1 MRGKFLVILGLIL
14 LALLIGVYFLLI
26 KENKIQPVNVNLSS
40 NSIALSPSSGSFK
53 VGQTFDTNILI
64 DTGGKTID
72 GVDILYLRF
81 DPKILEVVDSDSKTP
96 GVQIKQGTL
105 FSMYLGNTVDNSAGK
120 ISISGLVQPG
130 SGGFMGSGVF
140 ATITFKAKAAGNA
153 KVSFD
158 FTPGSTRDANMAEH
172 GTAKDILEK
181 VINANYTITTK

>member
-1 MRGKFLVILGLIL
+1 MRGRSIVILGLIL

-26 KENKIQPVNVNLSS
+26 KENKIQPISLSS

-53 VGQTFDTNILI
+53 IGQTFDANILI

-72 GVDILYLRF
+72 GIDVLYLRF
-81 DPKILEVVDSDSKTP
+81 DPKILEVVDSDSKTS

-105 FSMYLGNTVDNSAGK
+105 FSMYLGNTVDNNTGK
-120 ISISGLVQPG
+120 ISISGLVRPG
-130 SGGFMGSGVF
+130 SGGFNGAGVF

-158 FTPGSTRDANMAEH
+158 FTPGSTRDANMTEH
-172 GTAKDILEK
+172 GTAKDILGK
-181 VINANYTITTK
+181 VINADYTIGVK